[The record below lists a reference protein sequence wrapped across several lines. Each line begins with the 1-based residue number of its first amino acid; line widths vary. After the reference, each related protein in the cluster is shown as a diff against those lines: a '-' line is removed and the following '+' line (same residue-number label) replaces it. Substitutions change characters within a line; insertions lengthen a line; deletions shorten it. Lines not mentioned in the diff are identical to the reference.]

1 MGDRIMGGGEE
12 RVRNK
17 MEVEILEW
25 CVGYE
30 QGQWKT
36 KSVSYTVSLIYCYQ
50 NLNSLHKI

>member
-1 MGDRIMGGGEE
+1 
-12 RVRNK
+12 